1 MPKWDKRIIIID
13 SLIVI
18 CVAYSTWLMLT
29 NGGDGTGLIS
39 SGLENLKYYTV
50 LSNLFCGIV
59 ALAELVAYVSRKSKF
74 DFTMLKFMAATVT
87 GLTAVIIAAFLQPT
101 YPDLNMY
108 QGSNLWFHLIVPVI
122 AVAECVFTSDVASML
137 TFGRTMLTMIPSAV
151 YGLFYALNILI
162 RGVGTWPD
170 TNDWYGFL
178 NWGWSIGIIIFL
190 VIIIVTWLV
199 SLALWLM
206 NKLWRFGSS
215 RCISNKVNERW
226 KN

>member
-13 SLIVI
+13 TLIVI
-18 CVAYSTWLMLT
+18 CVAYGTWLMLT
-29 NGGDGTGLIS
+29 RGGDGTGLIS

-59 ALAELVAYVSRKSKF
+59 AIAELVAYVSRKSKF

-206 NKLWRFGSS
+206 NKLWRFILLTIG
-215 RCISNKVNERW
+215 IIGL
-226 KN
+226 

>member
-18 CVAYSTWLMLT
+18 CVAYGTWLMLT
-29 NGGDGTGLIS
+29 RGGDGTGLIS
-39 SGLENLKYYTV
+39 AGLENLKYYTV

-59 ALAELVAYVSRKSKF
+59 ALAELVAYISRKSKF

-137 TFGRTMLTMIPSAV
+137 SFGRTMLTMIPSAV
-151 YGLFYALNILI
+151 YGLFYALNILF
-162 RGVGTWPD
+162 RGIGTWPD

-178 NWGWSIGIIIFL
+178 NWGWPIGIVIFL

-199 SLALWLM
+199 SLALWLL
-206 NKLWRFGSS
+206 NKLWRFILLVIG
-215 RCISNKVNERW
+215 IIGL
-226 KN
+226 

>member
-18 CVAYSTWLMLT
+18 CVAYGTWLMIT
-29 NGGDGTGLIS
+29 RGGDGTGLIS

-59 ALAELVAYVSRKSKF
+59 ALAELVAHISRKSKF

-122 AVAECVFTSDVASML
+122 AVAECVFTSDVASMMS
-137 TFGRTMLTMIPSAV
+137 FGRTMLTMIPSAV
-151 YGLFYALNILI
+151 YGLFYALNILF
-162 RGVGTWPD
+162 RGIGTWPD

-178 NWGWSIGIIIFL
+178 NWGWPIGIIIFL

-199 SLALWLM
+199 SLALWLL
-206 NKLWRFGSS
+206 NKLWRFILLVIG
-215 RCISNKVNERW
+215 IIGL
-226 KN
+226 

>member
-13 SLIVI
+13 IVIVI
-18 CVAYSTWLMLT
+18 CVAYGTWLMLT
-29 NGGDGTGLIS
+29 RGGDGTGLIS

-59 ALAELVAYVSRKSKF
+59 ALAELVAHISRKSKF
-74 DFTMLKFMAATVT
+74 DFTILKFMAATVT

-122 AVAECVFTSDVASML
+122 AVAECVFTSDAASML
-137 TFGRTMLTMIPSAV
+137 SFGRTMLTMIPSAV
-151 YGLFYALNILI
+151 YGLFYALNILF
-162 RGVGTWPD
+162 RGIGTWPD

-178 NWGWSIGIIIFL
+178 NWGWTIGIVIFL

-199 SLALWLM
+199 SLALWLL
-206 NKLWRFGSS
+206 NKLWRFILLAIGI
-215 RCISNKVNERW
+215 ISL
-226 KN
+226 

>member
-1 MPKWDKRIIIID
+1 MPRLDKRIIIID
-13 SLIVI
+13 ILIVI
-18 CVAYSTWLMLT
+18 CVAYGTWLMLT
-29 NGGDGTGLIS
+29 RGDDGTGLIS

-59 ALAELVAYVSRKSKF
+59 ALAELVAHISRKSKF

-137 TFGRTMLTMIPSAV
+137 SFGRTMLTMIPSAV
-151 YGLFYALNILI
+151 YGLFYAINILI

-178 NWGWSIGIIIFL
+178 NWGWPVGIIIFL
-190 VIIIVTWLV
+190 VIILVTWLV

-206 NKLWRFGSS
+206 NNLWRFILLAIG
-215 RCISNKVNERW
+215 IIGL
-226 KN
+226 

>member
-18 CVAYSTWLMLT
+18 CVAYGTWLMLT
-29 NGGDGTGLIS
+29 RGDDGTGLIS

-59 ALAELVAYVSRKSKF
+59 AIAELVAYVSRKSKF

-108 QGSNLWFHLIVPVI
+108 EGTNRFFHLIVPI
-122 AVAECVFTSDVASML
+122 VAMIEFIMSKYYESSTSVVKDH
-137 TFGRTMLTMIPSAV
+137 
-151 YGLFYALNILI
+151 
-162 RGVGTWPD
+162 
-170 TNDWYGFL
+170 
-178 NWGWSIGIIIFL
+178 
-190 VIIIVTWLV
+190 
-199 SLALWLM
+199 
-206 NKLWRFGSS
+206 
-215 RCISNKVNERW
+215 
-226 KN
+226 

>member
-13 SLIVI
+13 TLIVI
-18 CVAYSTWLMLT
+18 CVAYGTWLMFT
-29 NGGDGTGLIS
+29 RGGDDTGLIS

-50 LSNLFCGIV
+50 LSNIFCGIV
-59 ALAELVAYVSRKSKF
+59 ALAELVAHISRKSKF

-101 YPDLNMY
+101 YPNLNMY

-137 TFGRTMLTMIPSAV
+137 SFGRTMLTMIPSAV
-151 YGLFYALNILI
+151 YGLFYALNILF
-162 RGVGTWPD
+162 RGIGTWPD

-178 NWGWSIGIIIFL
+178 NWGWPIGIIIFL

-199 SLALWLM
+199 SLALWLL
-206 NKLWRFGSS
+206 NKLWRFILLVIG
-215 RCISNKVNERW
+215 IIGL
-226 KN
+226 

>member
-18 CVAYSTWLMLT
+18 CVAYGTWLMIT
-29 NGGDGTGLIS
+29 RGGDGTGLIS

-59 ALAELVAYVSRKSKF
+59 ALAELVAHISRKSKF

-122 AVAECVFTSDVASML
+122 AVAECVFTSDVASMMSL
-137 TFGRTMLTMIPSAV
+137 GRTMLTMIPSAV
-151 YGLFYALNILI
+151 YGLFYALNILF
-162 RGVGTWPD
+162 RGIGTWPD

-178 NWGWSIGIIIFL
+178 NWGWPIGIIIFL

-199 SLALWLM
+199 SLALWLL
-206 NKLWRFGSS
+206 NKLWRFILLVIG
-215 RCISNKVNERW
+215 IIGL
-226 KN
+226 

>member
-1 MPKWDKRIIIID
+1 MPKWDKRILIID
-13 SLIVI
+13 TVIVI
-18 CVAYSTWLMLT
+18 CVAYGTWLMLT
-29 NGGDGTGLIS
+29 RGGDGTGLIS

-59 ALAELVAYVSRKSKF
+59 ALAELVAYISRKSKF
-74 DFTMLKFMAATVT
+74 NFTMLKFMAATVT
-87 GLTAVIIAAFLQPT
+87 GLTAVIIAAFLQPA

-178 NWGWSIGIIIFL
+178 NWGWPVGIIIFL

-206 NKLWRFGSS
+206 NKLWRFILLTIG
-215 RCISNKVNERW
+215 IGL
-226 KN
+226 

>member
-18 CVAYSTWLMLT
+18 CVAYGTWLMLT
-29 NGGDGTGLIS
+29 RGDDGTGLIS

-59 ALAELVAYVSRKSKF
+59 AIAELVAYVSRKSKF

-206 NKLWRFGSS
+206 NKLWRFILLTIG
-215 RCISNKVNERW
+215 IIGL
-226 KN
+226 

>member
-13 SLIVI
+13 TLIVI
-18 CVAYSTWLMLT
+18 CVAYGTWLMLT
-29 NGGDGTGLIS
+29 RGGDGTGLIS

-59 ALAELVAYVSRKSKF
+59 ALAELVAHISRKSKF

-122 AVAECVFTSDVASML
+122 AVAECVFTSDAASML
-137 TFGRTMLTMIPSAV
+137 SFGRTMLTMIPSAV
-151 YGLFYALNILI
+151 YGLFYALNILF
-162 RGVGTWPD
+162 RGIGTWPD

-199 SLALWLM
+199 SLALWLL
-206 NKLWRFGSS
+206 NKLWRFILLAIGI
-215 RCISNKVNERW
+215 ISL
-226 KN
+226 

>member
-18 CVAYSTWLMLT
+18 CVAYGTWLMLT
-29 NGGDGTGLIS
+29 RGGDGTGLIS

-59 ALAELVAYVSRKSKF
+59 ALAELVAHISRKSKF
-74 DFTMLKFMAATVT
+74 DFTILKFMAATVT

-122 AVAECVFTSDVASML
+122 AVTECVFTSDVASML
-137 TFGRTMLTMIPSAV
+137 SFGRTMLTMIPSAV
-151 YGLFYALNILI
+151 YGLFYAVNILI
-162 RGVGTWPD
+162 RGIGTWPD

-178 NWGWSIGIIIFL
+178 NWGWPVGIIIFL
-190 VIIIVTWLV
+190 IIIIVTWLV
-199 SLALWLM
+199 SLALWLL
-206 NKLWRFGSS
+206 NKLWRFILLVIG
-215 RCISNKVNERW
+215 IIGL
-226 KN
+226 

>member
-13 SLIVI
+13 TLIVI
-18 CVAYSTWLMLT
+18 CVAYGTWLMLT
-29 NGGDGTGLIS
+29 RGGDGTGLIS

-59 ALAELVAYVSRKSKF
+59 ALAELVAHISRKSKF

-137 TFGRTMLTMIPSAV
+137 SFGQTMLTMIPSAV
-151 YGLFYALNILI
+151 YGLFYALNILF
-162 RGVGTWPD
+162 RGIGIWPD

-178 NWGWSIGIIIFL
+178 NWGWPIGIMIFL
-190 VIIIVTWLV
+190 IIIMVTWLV
-199 SLALWLM
+199 SLALWLL
-206 NKLWRFGSS
+206 NKLWRFILLVIG
-215 RCISNKVNERW
+215 IIGL
-226 KN
+226 

>member
-18 CVAYSTWLMLT
+18 CVVYGTWLMLT
-29 NGGDGTGLIS
+29 RGGDGTGLIS

-59 ALAELVAYVSRKSKF
+59 ALAELVAHISRKSKF

-137 TFGRTMLTMIPSAV
+137 SFGRTMLTMIPSAV
-151 YGLFYALNILI
+151 YGLFYALNILF
-162 RGVGTWPD
+162 RGIGTWPD

-178 NWGWSIGIIIFL
+178 NWGWTIGIVIFL

-199 SLALWLM
+199 SLALWLL
-206 NKLWRFGSS
+206 NKLWRFILLVIG
-215 RCISNKVNERW
+215 IIGL
-226 KN
+226 

>member
-13 SLIVI
+13 TLIVI
-18 CVAYSTWLMLT
+18 CVAYGTWLMLT
-29 NGGDGTGLIS
+29 RGDDGTGLIS

-59 ALAELVAYVSRKSKF
+59 AIAELVAYVSRKSKF

-151 YGLFYALNILI
+151 YGLFYAFNILI

-206 NKLWRFGSS
+206 NKLWRFILLTIG
-215 RCISNKVNERW
+215 IIGL
-226 KN
+226 

>member
-13 SLIVI
+13 TLIVI
-18 CVAYSTWLMLT
+18 CVAYGTWLMLT
-29 NGGDGTGLIS
+29 RGGDGTGLIS

-59 ALAELVAYVSRKSKF
+59 ALAELVAYISRKSKF

-137 TFGRTMLTMIPSAV
+137 TFGQTMLTMIPSAV
-151 YGLFYALNILI
+151 YGLFYAVNILI
-162 RGVGTWPD
+162 RGIGTWPD

-178 NWGWSIGIIIFL
+178 NWGWPIGIIIFL

-199 SLALWLM
+199 SLALWLL
-206 NKLWRFGSS
+206 NKLWRFILLVIG
-215 RCISNKVNERW
+215 IIGL
-226 KN
+226 

>member
-18 CVAYSTWLMLT
+18 CVAYGTWLMIT
-29 NGGDGTGLIS
+29 RGGDGTGLIS

-59 ALAELVAYVSRKSKF
+59 ALAELVAHISRKSKF

-137 TFGRTMLTMIPSAV
+137 SFGRTMLTMIPSAV
-151 YGLFYALNILI
+151 YGLFYALNILF
-162 RGVGTWPD
+162 RGIGTWPD

-178 NWGWSIGIIIFL
+178 NWGWTIGIIIFL

-199 SLALWLM
+199 SLALWLL
-206 NKLWRFGSS
+206 NKLWGFILLAIG
-215 RCISNKVNERW
+215 IIGL
-226 KN
+226 

>member
-13 SLIVI
+13 TLIVI
-18 CVAYSTWLMLT
+18 CVAYGTWLMLT
-29 NGGDGTGLIS
+29 RGGDGTGLIS

-59 ALAELVAYVSRKSKF
+59 ALAELVMHIRKSKF

-87 GLTAVIIAAFLQPT
+87 GLTAVIIAAFLQPA

-108 QGSNLWFHLIVPVI
+108 QGSNLWFHLIVPII
-122 AVAECVFTSDVASML
+122 AAAECIFTSDVASML

-151 YGLFYALNILI
+151 YGLFYAVNILI
-162 RGVGTWPD
+162 KGIGTWPD

-178 NWGWSIGIIIFL
+178 NWGWPVGIIIFL

-199 SLALWLM
+199 SLALWML
-206 NKLWRFGSS
+206 NKLWRFIGLAIGI
-215 RCISNKVNERW
+215 ISL
-226 KN
+226 

>member
-13 SLIVI
+13 TLIVI
-18 CVAYSTWLMLT
+18 CVAYGTWLMLT
-29 NGGDGTGLIS
+29 RGGDGTGLIS

-59 ALAELVAYVSRKSKF
+59 ALAELVAYISRKSKF

-137 TFGRTMLTMIPSAV
+137 SFGRTMLTMIPSAV
-151 YGLFYALNILI
+151 YGLFYAVNILI
-162 RGVGTWPD
+162 RGIGTWPD

-178 NWGWSIGIIIFL
+178 NWGWPIGIIIFL

-199 SLALWLM
+199 SLALWLL
-206 NKLWRFGSS
+206 NKLWRFILLVIG
-215 RCISNKVNERW
+215 IIGL
-226 KN
+226 

>member
-1 MPKWDKRIIIID
+1 MPKCDKRIIIID
-13 SLIVI
+13 TLIVI
-18 CVAYSTWLMLT
+18 CVAYGTWLMLT
-29 NGGDGTGLIS
+29 RGGDGTGLIS

-59 ALAELVAYVSRKSKF
+59 AIAELVAYVSRKSKF

-151 YGLFYALNILI
+151 YGLFYALNILF
-162 RGVGTWPD
+162 RGIGTWPD

-206 NKLWRFGSS
+206 NKLWRFILLTIG
-215 RCISNKVNERW
+215 IIGL
-226 KN
+226 

>member
-18 CVAYSTWLMLT
+18 CVAYGTWLMFT
-29 NGGDGTGLIS
+29 RGGDGTGLIS

-59 ALAELVAYVSRKSKF
+59 ALAELVAHISRKSKF

-151 YGLFYALNILI
+151 YGLFYALNILF
-162 RGVGTWPD
+162 RGIGTWPD

-178 NWGWSIGIIIFL
+178 NWGWPIGIIIFL

-199 SLALWLM
+199 SLALWLL
-206 NKLWRFGSS
+206 NKLWRFILLAIGI
-215 RCISNKVNERW
+215 ISL
-226 KN
+226 

>member
-13 SLIVI
+13 TLIVI
-18 CVAYSTWLMLT
+18 CVAYGTWLMLT
-29 NGGDGTGLIS
+29 RGDDGTGLIS

-59 ALAELVAYVSRKSKF
+59 ALAELVAHISRKSKF

-101 YPDLNMY
+101 YPNLNMY

-122 AVAECVFTSDVASML
+122 AVAECVFTSDAAAML
-137 TFGRTMLTMIPSAV
+137 SFGRTMLTMIPSAV
-151 YGLFYALNILI
+151 YGLFYALNILF
-162 RGVGTWPD
+162 RGIGTWPD

-178 NWGWSIGIIIFL
+178 NWGWTIGIVIF
-190 VIIIVTWLV
+190 
-199 SLALWLM
+199 
-206 NKLWRFGSS
+206 
-215 RCISNKVNERW
+215 
-226 KN
+226 